1 MREFG
6 AVGEHELDCCTCVT
20 EGKPSWGVLVLVMGR
35 FAASPGGAA
44 SPLPAIRRR
53 TGGAASSL
61 PAICCHMGN
70 EDVALLGFASVIGQR
85 LTVFPA
91 FLISPPLFHSMNPR
105 SLREFRPSA

>member
-35 FAASPGGAA
+35 FAAVPGGAT
-44 SPLPAIRRR
+44 SP
-53 TGGAASSL
+53 L

-91 FLISPPLFHSMNPR
+91 FFDQSSTLPLYESTFSKR
-105 SLREFRPSA
+105 V